1 MNLALNMKF
10 EKINDLCDQVFDYLH
25 LTYYDSESKIDN
37 ELNINSIKNKFET
50 FADKHF
56 KSAIKEF
63 ENEIQYLKNKSP
75 RELVNLEKI
84 SIEINQYLGYREDV
98 SKNPVPLEQ
107 PKNLSNK
114 GNKILSPHIGFNKF

>member
-1 MNLALNMKF
+1 MNIALNMKF

-25 LTYYDSESKIDN
+25 LTYYDLESKIDN

-84 SIEINQYLGYREDV
+84 SIEINQYF
-98 SKNPVPLEQ
+98 EQ
-107 PKNLSNK
+107 LIN
-114 GNKILSPHIGFNKF
+114 FKFLDTEIIDKLKLKAKASINNI

>member
-25 LTYYDSESKIDN
+25 LTYYDLESKIDN

-84 SIEINQYLGYREDV
+84 SIEINQYF
-98 SKNPVPLEQ
+98 EQ
-107 PKNLSNK
+107 LIN
-114 GNKILSPHIGFNKF
+114 FKFFDTEIIDKLKLKAKANINNI

>member
-1 MNLALNMKF
+1 MNISLNMKF

-25 LTYYDSESKIDN
+25 LTYYDLESKIDN

-84 SIEINQYLGYREDV
+84 SIEINQYFDQLI
-98 SKNPVPLEQ
+98 N
-107 PKNLSNK
+107 
-114 GNKILSPHIGFNKF
+114 FKFFDTEIIDKLKLKAKANINNI

>member
-1 MNLALNMKF
+1 MNIALNIKF

-25 LTYYDSESKIDN
+25 LTYYDLESKINN
-37 ELNINSIKNKFET
+37 ELNMNSIKSKFET

-75 RELVNLEKI
+75 QEIMNLEKI
-84 SIEINQYLGYREDV
+84 SKEINQYFERLINYKFFDSEIID
-98 SKNPVPLEQ
+98 KLKLQAKE
-107 PKNLSNK
+107 NLN
-114 GNKILSPHIGFNKF
+114 NILKF

>member
-1 MNLALNMKF
+1 MNIALNKKF

-25 LTYYDSESKIDN
+25 LTYYDLESKIDN
-37 ELNINSIKNKFET
+37 ELNINSIKSKFET

-75 RELVNLEKI
+75 QELINLEKI
-84 SIEINQYLGYREDV
+84 SIEINQYFDQLI
-98 SKNPVPLEQ
+98 N
-107 PKNLSNK
+107 
-114 GNKILSPHIGFNKF
+114 FKFFDTEIIDKLKLKAKANINNI

>member
-25 LTYYDSESKIDN
+25 LTYYDLESKIDN

-63 ENEIQYLKNKSP
+63 ENEIQYFEQLINFKFFDTEIIDKLKLKAKAN
-75 RELVNLEKI
+75 
-84 SIEINQYLGYREDV
+84 IN
-98 SKNPVPLEQ
+98 N
-107 PKNLSNK
+107 
-114 GNKILSPHIGFNKF
+114 I

>member
-1 MNLALNMKF
+1 MNIALNMKF

-25 LTYYDSESKIDN
+25 LTYYDLESKIDN
-37 ELNINSIKNKFET
+37 ELNINSIKSKFET

-75 RELVNLEKI
+75 QELVNLEKI
-84 SIEINQYLGYREDV
+84 SIEINQYFDQLIN
-98 SKNPVPLEQ
+98 SKFFDTENIDRL
-107 PKNLSNK
+107 KLKAKANIN
-114 GNKILSPHIGFNKF
+114 NI

>member
-25 LTYYDSESKIDN
+25 LTYYDLESKIDN

-84 SIEINQYLGYREDV
+84 SIEINQYFDQLI
-98 SKNPVPLEQ
+98 N
-107 PKNLSNK
+107 
-114 GNKILSPHIGFNKF
+114 FKFFDTEIIDKLKLKAKANINNI